1 MDPEPN
7 NPTAIL
13 SILFINPEWT
23 NNLGVIITLFLVVLV
38 MLAISTITSAAENAF
53 FSLTQT
59 DIQEL
64 KDTESGSAVSAIKL
78 LTEPDEEEAGKKLLA
93 SILLINNF
101 TNIFVV
107 ISSSLLFA
115 MMFDFSQFPV
125 LGFLIEVVFIT
136 FLIVLISE
144 VTPKIYA
151 TQNALLVVKQLS
163 TPLYYSQR
171 LLKPFIWIL
180 TKSSGFLDK
189 YFETQQKS
197 VSLEELNHAIEITSD
212 EDLTDEKNILK
223 SLVNFGN
230 ISVKEI
236 MKSRLDVMAI
246 EQSLSFDQLLAK
258 VNEWG
263 YSRVPVYEESFDSI
277 VGILYIKDLIP
288 FITEHSKTDW
298 HSLVRPAFFVPD
310 FKKIDDLLN
319 EFKAKK
325 IHMAIVIDEYGGT
338 LGIVTLE
345 DILEEI
351 FGEIKDEFDED
362 EITYSKLDDHNYIFE
377 GKVSINDFIKI
388 TETESGYFDEIK
400 GEADSLA
407 GLIME
412 ITQNIPVVGDK
423 IEYGDFTFTIESADK
438 RRINRIKI
446 QINHNQ
452 ESEDE

>member
-1 MDPEPN
+1 
-7 NPTAIL
+7 
-13 SILFINPEWT
+13 
-23 NNLGVIITLFLVVLV
+23 

-53 FSLTQT
+53 FSLTPN
-59 DIQEL
+59 DIQDL
-64 KDTESGSAVSAIKL
+64 KEDEKKSAVYAIKL
-78 LTEPDEEEAGKKLLA
+78 LKEPDEESAGKSLLA

-107 ISSSLLFA
+107 ISSSLLFT
-115 MMFDFSQFPV
+115 FVFELEQYP
-125 LGFLIEVVFIT
+125 LYGFLFEVVLIT
-136 FLIVLISE
+136 FVIVLISE

-151 TQNALLVVKQLS
+151 TQNAVSVVHKMS
-163 TPLYYSQR
+163 IALYYSQKI
-171 LLKPFIWIL
+171 LKPFIWVL
-180 TKSSGFLDK
+180 TQSSNFLDK
-189 YFETQQKS
+189 YFETKQQS

-230 ISVKEI
+230 ISAKQI

-246 EQSLSFDQLLAK
+246 EEGTSFDELIDK

-263 YSRVPVYEESFDSI
+263 YSRIPVYQETFDSI
-277 VGILYIKDLIP
+277 TGVLYIKDLLP
-288 FITEHSKTDW
+288 YITEHADVDWKT
-298 HSLVRPAFFVPD
+298 LVRPAFFVPE

-319 EFKAKK
+319 EFKEKH
-325 IHMAIVIDEYGGT
+325 IHMAVVIDEYGGT

-362 EITYSKLDDHNYIFE
+362 EITYSKLDDLNYIFE
-377 GKVSINDFIKI
+377 GKISINDFIKI
-388 TETESGYFDEIK
+388 TEIELGYFDDVK

-412 ITQNIPVVGDK
+412 LTQNIPTQGDK
-423 IEYGDFTFTIESADK
+423 IEYGMFTFVIESADK
-438 RRINRIKI
+438 RKINRIKVAI
-446 QINHNQ
+446 DP
-452 ESEDE
+452 EKAELV

>member
-1 MDPEPN
+1 LDPEPN
-7 NPTAIL
+7 TCFFNL
-13 SILFINPEWT
+13 SIQFINPDWLS
-23 NNLGVIITLFLVVLV
+23 NLGVIIALFIIIVI
-38 MLAISTITSAAENAF
+38 MLAISTVTSAAENAF
-53 FSLTQT
+53 FSLTPG
-59 DIQEL
+59 DILDL
-64 KDTESGSAVSAIKL
+64 KADEKKSADFAIKL
-78 LTEPDEEEAGKKLLA
+78 LREPDEETAGKTLLA

-107 ISSSLLFA
+107 ISSSLLLTMVFQL
-115 MMFDFSQFPV
+115 DQYPV
-125 LGFLIEVVFIT
+125 AGFIFEIVIIT
-136 FLIVLISE
+136 FVIVLISE
-144 VTPKIYA
+144 ITPKIYA
-151 TQNALLVVKQLS
+151 TQNAVSVVHRMAI
-163 TPLYYSQR
+163 PIFYSQK

-180 TKSSGFLDK
+180 TQSSNFLDK
-189 YFETQQKS
+189 YFETKQQS

-230 ISVKEI
+230 ISAKQI
-236 MKSRLDVMAI
+236 MKSRLDVMTL
-246 EQSLSFDQLLAK
+246 ECTTPFEELLIK

-263 YSRVPVYEESFDSI
+263 YSRIPVYDESFDNI
-277 VGILYIKDLIP
+277 TGILYIKDLLPYINDNAGV
-288 FITEHSKTDW
+288 DW
-298 HSLVRPAFFVPD
+298 NTLLRPAFFVPE

-325 IHMAIVIDEYGGT
+325 IHMAIVKDEYGGT

-362 EITYSKLDDHNYIFE
+362 EVTYSKLDDFNFVFE

-388 TETESGYFDEIK
+388 TEVENGYFDEVK

-412 ITQNIPVVGDK
+412 ITQNIPSVGDK
-423 IEYGDFTFTIESADK
+423 IEYGIFTFIIESADK
-438 RRINRIKI
+438 RKINRIKTI
-446 QINHNQ
+446 ISPQKENEEQ
-452 ESEDE
+452 